1 MEFIEEKGL
10 TGYPKPVFI
19 DGIKVILSQ
28 MKNSICKICK
38 TDGFKGSGFFCKIPL
53 TKNDKYIHVFITNN
67 HLINQEYLDDKK
79 DIVIKTIDNEIKVT
93 KKIENDNLSFKYT
106 NKEYNITIIEM
117 NEETK
122 DIYNFWN

>member
-79 DIVIKTIDNEIKVT
+79 DIVIKTIDNEKIVT
-93 KKIENDNLSFKYT
+93 KKIKYDKHSF
-106 NKEYNITIIEM
+106 NILIKNVI
-117 NEETK
+117 
-122 DIYNFWN
+122 